1 MAATP
6 PFEAAPAAYEAWAA
20 AEVAH
25 WRDGVLKPAGPL
37 ARSARAVQQRIN
49 RAIPEKVHAAVTE
62 VMQRMTRTIL
72 TGADLVAGPPLADA
86 SLAQRDRRALEIIE
100 NYRRIA
106 AVEGGVAGAG
116 GFWLALADFPALLA
130 IKIRLL
136 FDLAAAYGHDGE
148 AFAERLYIL
157 HLFELAFSSAD
168 NRTRVFHGLE
178 GWDDRAHPVDFA
190 HFDWRTF
197 QQEYRDHIDL
207 AKMVQLIPVIGAPV
221 GAVVNWR
228 LTQRLGETAM
238 NGYRMRWLAARQDAR
253 R

>member
-6 PFEAAPAAYEAWAA
+6 PFDALPDAYAAWAA
-20 AEVAH
+20 GEVAH
-25 WRDGVLKPAGPL
+25 WREGVLKPAGPL
-37 ARSARAVQQRIN
+37 AKRARAVQQRIN

-72 TGADLVAGPPLADA
+72 TGADLVSGPPLVQA
-86 SLAQRDRRALEIIE
+86 SLAERDRRALAAIAD
-100 NYRRIA
+100 YRKIA

-116 GFWLALADFPALLA
+116 GFWMALADFPALIA

-136 FDLAAAYGHDGE
+136 FDLAAAYGHDAE
-148 AFAERLYIL
+148 AFSERLYIL

-168 NRTRVFHGLE
+168 HRARVFHGLE
-178 GWDDRAHPVDFA
+178 AWDSRDHPADFE

-228 LTQRLGETAM
+228 LTDRLGETAM
-238 NGYRMRWLAARQDAR
+238 NGYRMRWLAAQP
-253 R
+253 